1 MVTVAEGLVRSSLDF
16 RHLAGRI
23 LNPGGLCFPG
33 SLAFWELNGNQLFSL
48 YPPPPRLFNQLRVS
62 STKDGGGKC

>member
-33 SLAFWELNGNQLFSL
+33 SLAFAKLHGNQRFSL
-48 YPPPPRLFNQLRVS
+48 YPPSPRLFNAPRVS